1 MVIAPAFST
10 AFLAPKADRET
21 TINAR
26 PPPTT
31 RPSIRPMNGLLALS
45 EHPGGVMAVTTL
57 GTVLSRIS
65 GATSLCFGHYLRDLC
80 DDLDGT
86 FGGPCGPGL
95 ICAAADAALPVGTA
109 VTLRLVADL
118 LITNAFAH
126 AFPSGLPGWIAVSF
140 TAPPEAWELAVED
153 GGIALRPHG
162 DRRDN
167 GLMIARL
174 LVLRL
179 AGRLEISGATAGTR
193 YLVTVPRPEPA
204 GLDGARSKAALPC

>member
-10 AFLAPKADRET
+10 AFPAPEADRET
-21 TINAR
+21 TNNAR
-26 PPPTT
+26 PPPT
-31 RPSIRPMNGLLALS
+31 PKPNIRPMNGLLALS
-45 EHPGGVMAVTTL
+45 EHPGGVVAVTTL

-65 GATSLCFGHYLRDLC
+65 GATSVCFGHYLRDLC
-80 DDLDGT
+80 DDLDGA

-118 LITNAFAH
+118 LITNAFVH

-140 TAPPEAWELAVED
+140 TARPDAWELVVED
-153 GGIALRPHG
+153 SGIALRTHG

-174 LVLRL
+174 LVLQL
-179 AGRLEISGATAGTR
+179 AGRLEISGVTAGTR
-193 YLVTVPRPEPA
+193 CLVTAPRPGPA
-204 GLDGARSKAALPC
+204 ALDRTRPKAALPC